1 MSDVELK
8 ISANLDDALKGVSG
22 FRQAYVEMVREVE
35 RPLRKVGTL
44 RDLQEDAKKTAAE
57 FFATRKRID
66 ELKVAIAAAGQSAPV
81 FERELAKAERTSA
94 LLRAQLDKQNG
105 KLKEHR
111 AELRAAGVDTRNL
124 AGEQQRLQAELA
136 KRLGAGSGDAGM
148 QAALR
153 NLGVEQ
159 FRSTRTGIAELQ
171 QQFQL
176 LKASGT
182 ASSTEIALAQQ
193 TLRERIAEASRQ
205 TSRLKG
211 ATDDW
216 RNSLAMTREEIVAG
230 VAAFGGF
237 ALVAGNAFGKFAD
250 YEQQIA
256 AIDTITELTDKQLKG
271 MSESVKQLSLE
282 MGVNATTSAKALY
295 DILGSGATSENAMDI
310 LALST
315 KAAIA
320 GMTDTQTAAK
330 VGMSMLNA
338 YGEGSDRLGQR
349 FDQLFMTVKDG
360 VISFEQLAEGL
371 GSVMP
376 AAAAAKVPIE
386 EVLSS
391 LSRLT
396 VQGIQAPQAITA
408 LTGAINQLAAPSDG
422 AAKAMDELGIKWN
435 GLAGTLQQIAD
446 KKLGFEAMAEI
457 VPDSEGR
464 MAVLALTKDIQ
475 GLQEAIAG
483 MQQSAG
489 ATQDAY
495 ATMADTPKAQI
506 ERFKAAVDE
515 LQKAFGAAVAAGLPV
530 VNLLTGLLNAFNALP
545 EPAKTALASIVL
557 LGAGAKATGMAIAVI
572 RGPLAGLVKQLTTVP
587 AAGNAAGAAVD
598 ALTGR
603 MNGLGQ
609 ALKTLGS
616 LGGLLRLSGYGIIAS
631 QLMELYSI
639 HQEVQ
644 ELTKSQEEHAKGLQE
659 LIDRN
664 GQYKDTL
671 ILVGEQVKQ
680 QTETER
686 KGYVQ
691 RLQAAASYYR
701 ALSEQI
707 SRADMER
714 DGPSAAVSA
723 EALEA
728 ARKARVYS
736 EALAQLEKS
745 HRERE
750 TAEATHAGRVKSI
763 KEKELES
770 IKQQLAAQLTAYD
783 KANEGVEQARKRREE
798 IESEFAKLS
807 RDLGGNGRNDWGG
820 LQDAQLAARQALMAG
835 NTAEAIEQ
843 ARRAGEILR
852 EMQRAGENTYGFQ
865 GIAQELGKIAS
876 EAARLDES
884 DAQAKAD
891 AIKAKIEGLL
901 QYADALKRVNV
912 GFEANAESEAQL
924 KQRVLQLA
932 QDLSK
937 YMVIRPTIAPP
948 EADKSLKAAD
958 DLLSAASTPGFASGG
973 YTGPGGKWQP
983 AGVVHA
989 GEHVQP
995 QEVVREPGAL
1005 AFLERI
1011 RRNGYQA
1018 TMQQLSRTLRGYASG
1033 GPVVPVSRA
1042 LPSIPSLGPELAA
1055 AAAGPGF
1062 PDLGRV
1068 EFVSGG
1074 DSVTLY
1080 GDQQAA
1086 FDLRRL
1092 AMKFARTKR

>member
-22 FRQAYVEMVREVE
+22 FRQAYFEMVREVE

-44 RDLQEDAKKTAAE
+44 RELQEDAKKTAAE

-205 TSRLKG
+205 TNRLKG

-338 YGEGSDRLGQR
+338 YGENSDRLGQR

-435 GLAGTLQQIAD
+435 GLAGTLQQIAA

-572 RGPLAGLVKQLTTVP
+572 RGPLAVLVKQLTTVP

-603 MNGLGQ
+603 MNGLGR

-644 ELTKSQEEHAKGLQE
+644 ELTRSQEEHAKGLQE

-671 ILVGEQVKQ
+671 ILTGEQVKQ

-691 RLQAAASYYR
+691 RLQAAASYYQ
-701 ALSEQI
+701 ALGEQL
-707 SRADMER
+707 SRADTS
-714 DGPSAAVSA
+714 DKVNP
-723 EALEA
+723 
-728 ARKARVYS
+728 
-736 EALAQLEKS
+736 EALAAYRQGAAYRKALKELADENRQ
-745 HRERE
+745 REE
-750 TAEATHAGRVKSI
+750 GEAAHSGRIKAI
-763 KEKELES
+763 KEAELEG
-770 IKQQLAAQLTAYD
+770 IKKQLAAQLTAYEQ
-783 KANEGVEQARKRREE
+783 ANDGVEKARKRREE

-820 LQDAQLAARQALMAG
+820 LQDARLAARQALMAG

-852 EMQRAGENTYGFQ
+852 EMQRAGESTYGFQ

-876 EAARLDES
+876 EAARLDEA

-901 QYADALKRVNV
+901 QYADALKRIDV

-948 EADKSLKAAD
+948 EADKNLKAAD

-1042 LPSIPSLGPELAA
+1042 LPSIPSLSPELAA
-1055 AAAGPGF
+1055 AAVGPSF

-1086 FDLRRL
+1086 LDLRRL
-1092 AMKFARTKR
+1092 AMKKGRTQR

>member
-22 FRQAYVEMVREVE
+22 FRKAYGEMVREVE
-35 RPLRKVGTL
+35 RPLHKVGTL
-44 RDLQEDAKKTAAE
+44 RDLQENAKKTAAE

-66 ELKVAIAAAGQSAPV
+66 ELKVAIAAAGQSAPL
-81 FERELAKAERTSA
+81 FERELAKTERTSA
-94 LLRAQLDKQNG
+94 LLRGQLEKQND

-136 KRLGAGSGDAGM
+136 KRLGAGSDDAGM

-159 FRSTRTGIAELQ
+159 FRTTRTGIADLQ

-176 LKASGT
+176 LKSSGT

-193 TLRERIAEASRQ
+193 TLRERIAEAARQ
-205 TSRLKG
+205 TQGLKG
-211 ATDDW
+211 ATDNW

-237 ALVAGNAFGKFAD
+237 ALVAGNSFGKFAD

-256 AIDTITELTDKQLKG
+256 AIDTITELTDGQLKA
-271 MSESVKQLSLE
+271 MSGSVKQLSLD
-282 MGVNATTSAKALY
+282 MGVNATSSAKALY
-295 DILGSGATSENAMDI
+295 DVLGSGATNENAMDI

-338 YGEGSDRLGQR
+338 YGESSAKLGQR

-408 LTGAINQLAAPSDG
+408 LTGAINQLAAPSDS
-422 AAKAMDELGIKWN
+422 AAKSMAELGIKWN

-446 KKLGFEAMAEI
+446 KKLGFEALSQI

-464 MAVLALTKDIQ
+464 MAVLALTRDIQ
-475 GLQEAIAG
+475 GLQGAIAG
-483 MQQSAG
+483 MHQSAG

-495 ATMADTPKAQI
+495 TTMANTPQAQI
-506 ERFKAAVDE
+506 ERFRAAVDE

-530 VNLLTGLLNAFNALP
+530 VHLLTGLLNAFNALP
-545 EPAKTALASIVL
+545 EPAKHALAGIVL
-557 LGAGAKATGMAIAVI
+557 LGAGAKATGMALGIL
-572 RGPLAGLVKQLTTVP
+572 RGPLGALVKQLSTVP
-587 AAGNAAGAAVD
+587 GAGSAAGAAVD
-598 ALTGR
+598 TLAGR
-603 MNGLGQ
+603 LNGLGR
-609 ALKTLGS
+609 ALKGLNS
-616 LGGLLRLSGYGIIAS
+616 LGGVLRLSGYGIIAS

-639 HQEVQ
+639 HQEVK
-644 ELTKSQEEHAKGLQE
+644 ELTRTQEQHAKGLQE

-664 GQYKDTL
+664 EQYKDTL
-671 ILVGEQVKQ
+671 VLSREQVEKQ
-680 QTETER
+680 TQTER
-686 KGYVQ
+686 KSYVE
-691 RLQAAASYYR
+691 RLRNAVAYYQALGEQLSRADTSDKVNPEALAAYRQAAA
-701 ALSEQI
+701 
-707 SRADMER
+707 
-714 DGPSAAVSA
+714 
-723 EALEA
+723 
-728 ARKARVYS
+728 YS
-736 EALAQLEKS
+736 KALAQLEAGNKA
-745 HRERE
+745 RE
-750 TAEATHAGRVKSI
+750 TAEAAHAGRLKSI
-763 KEKELES
+763 KDKELES
-770 IKQQLAAQLTAYD
+770 IKKQLAAQLSAYD
-783 KANEGVEQARKRREE
+783 EANKGVEEARQRREE
-798 IESEFAKLS
+798 IEREFANLA
-807 RDLGGNGRNDWGG
+807 RDVGGSGRNDWGG
-820 LQDAQLAARQALMAG
+820 LQDAKLAARQALQAG
-835 NTAEAIEQ
+835 DTAQAIEQ

-876 EAARLDES
+876 EAARLDEA

-901 QYADALKRVNV
+901 QYADALKRLSV
-912 GFEANAESEAQL
+912 GFEANEESEAQL
-924 KQRVLQLA
+924 RQRVQQLA
-932 QDLSK
+932 QELSK
-937 YMVIRPTIAPP
+937 YMVIRPTIAAPT
-948 EADKSLKAAD
+948 ADPNLKAAE
-958 DLLSAASTPGFASGG
+958 DLLAPPTTPEFATGG

-1011 RRNGYQA
+1011 RRHGFQA
-1018 TMQQLSRTLRGYASG
+1018 TMQQLSRTMRGYATG
-1033 GPVVPVSRA
+1033 GPVIPVARA
-1042 LPSIPSLGPELAA
+1042 LPSIPSLSPELAA
-1055 AAAGPGF
+1055 AAAPQHLGSLSFHLPGGESF
-1062 PDLGRV
+1062 GVEIAAGRDQWADLHKAALKYGR
-1068 EFVSGG
+1068 
-1074 DSVTLY
+1074 T
-1080 GDQQAA
+1080 
-1086 FDLRRL
+1086 
-1092 AMKFARTKR
+1092 TKR